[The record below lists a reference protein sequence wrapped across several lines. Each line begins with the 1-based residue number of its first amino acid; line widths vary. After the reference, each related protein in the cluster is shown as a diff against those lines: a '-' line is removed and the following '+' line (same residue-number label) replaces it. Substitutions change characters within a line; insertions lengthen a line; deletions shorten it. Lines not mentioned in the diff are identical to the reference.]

1 MRRNKEI
8 ARVGEV
14 GEGEE
19 VMKALAQ
26 QVMRGEQE
34 MSVQVEDMRSK
45 GDERAGTEGD
55 EIPQGKL

>member
-8 ARVGEV
+8 PSVGEV

-19 VMKALAQ
+19 VMKARAQ
-26 QVMRGEQE
+26 PVMRGGEE

-45 GDERAGTEGD
+45 GDMCSSTEGD
-55 EIPQGKL
+55 KMPQGK